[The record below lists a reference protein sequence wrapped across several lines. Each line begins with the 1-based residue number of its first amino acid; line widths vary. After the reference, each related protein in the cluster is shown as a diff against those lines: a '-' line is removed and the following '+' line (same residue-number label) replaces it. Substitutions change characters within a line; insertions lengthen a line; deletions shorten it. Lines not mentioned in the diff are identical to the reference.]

1 MKIQKKYKWV
11 YALLIALLFACIV
24 YYLFETALF
33 ASMGPLA
40 KNKAVTAATAAIE
53 DTVYAA
59 ASEKNTESLTEIL
72 RDTDGKILSM
82 STDTKGLA
90 AFRAQLTEALTEE
103 MEDFRVQL
111 QIPLG
116 SVMGGGIFSGRGI
129 PLKLYVIGAG
139 GILVDTESQF
149 ASAGLNQTCHRV
161 YVTVSVDLTILYHGH
176 TETVTVSTKVL
187 ASETVIVGEVPA
199 AYFGAYQKA
208 AD

>member
-1 MKIQKKYKWV
+1 MKIQKKDQWIYV
-11 YALLIALLFACIV
+11 LLIALLFTSIG
-24 YYLFETALF
+24 YYLLDSALF
-33 ASMGPLA
+33 GAMGPLA

-59 ASEKNTESLTEIL
+59 AAEKDTESLTEIL

-90 AFRAQLTEALTEE
+90 AFRACLTETLTEE

-111 QIPLG
+111 KIPLG
-116 SVMGGGIFSGRGI
+116 SVMGGGIFSGRGV

-139 GILVDTESQF
+139 GLFVDTESQF
-149 ASAGLNQTCHRV
+149 ESAGLNQTCHRV
-161 YVTVSVDLTILYHGH
+161 YVSVSIELTILYHGH
-176 TETVTVSTKVL
+176 TETVTVSTNVL
-187 ASETVIVGEVPA
+187 ASETVIVGEVPE